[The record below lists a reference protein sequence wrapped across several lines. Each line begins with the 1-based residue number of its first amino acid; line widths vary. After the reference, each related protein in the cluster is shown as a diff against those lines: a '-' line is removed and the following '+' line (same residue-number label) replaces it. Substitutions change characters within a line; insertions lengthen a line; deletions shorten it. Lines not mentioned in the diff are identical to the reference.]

1 MVKQVYNTMKEDSK
15 IGDFVDMIKKDIKI
29 VGIQMTEDEI
39 KEESATRWKK
49 NVNDKVKAA
58 AFEFLVSENK
68 QKTKTNIIKFE
79 KLEMSK
85 YLERNRDE
93 QLTKF
98 IFKTRSGTL
107 DIKDW
112 YQWKYENNL
121 CIGCET
127 KAETMDHFMSCSAY
141 NVEKKSEQTVNWKGI
156 YENDIEKQSIIAKEV
171 KRRFVLRQSLL
182 EAGQD
187 SSPGSQLQTFC

>member
-1 MVKQVYNTMKEDSK
+1 
-15 IGDFVDMIKKDIKI
+15 
-29 VGIQMTEDEI
+29 
-39 KEESATRWKK
+39 
-49 NVNDKVKAA
+49 
-58 AFEFLVSENK
+58 
-68 QKTKTNIIKFE
+68 
-79 KLEMSK
+79 MSK

-121 CIGCET
+121 CIVCQT
-127 KAETMDHFMSCSAY
+127 KAETMDHFMNCSAY